1 MNIRWLCIAV
11 LFTLLLGIVVA
22 PVQAQSQTGGYTVPM
37 TGEVPS
43 FVGGAEYFTG
53 SLSIG
58 GFDWQGSTL
67 LVKGFLA
74 LESGAG
80 ERSTI
85 GNIRREV
92 VMPVAYVEGGCGG
105 VRVVLEPLTVGEAG
119 QEIFL
124 SPIALENRAQ
134 GGAHKRLDNL
144 LCAVGNLAAH
154 HAPAS
159 GLANLLNQVLRSL
172 S

>member
-1 MNIRWLCIAV
+1 MKLRYLHIA
-11 LFTLLLGIVVA
+11 LLLALLVGAVIA
-22 PVQAQSQTGGYTVPM
+22 PLHAQAQSEGYTVPM

-43 FVGGAEYFTG
+43 FVGNTEYFTG
-53 SLSIG
+53 TMRIF

-67 LVKGFLA
+67 LVKGFLS
-74 LESGAG
+74 LESGEG

-92 VMPVAYVEGGCGG
+92 VIPVAYVQGGCGG
-105 VRVVLEPLTVGEAG
+105 VRVVLEPLAVGEAG
-119 QEIFL
+119 QQIVL
-124 SPIALENRAQ
+124 SPLALENRT
-134 GGAHKRLDNL
+134 GAGKRLDNL
-144 LCAVGNLAAH
+144 LCAVGNLAEH
-154 HAPAS
+154 NAPAS

>member
-1 MNIRWLCIAV
+1 MNLRWLHIA
-11 LFTLLLGIVVA
+11 LLLALLLGTAAA
-22 PVQAQSQTGGYTVPM
+22 PVAVHAQTAGYTVAM

-43 FVGGAEYFTG
+43 FVGNTEYFTG
-53 SLSIG
+53 TMRIF

-67 LVKGFLA
+67 LVKGFLS
-74 LESGAG
+74 LESGEG

-92 VMPVAYVEGGCGG
+92 VIPVAYVQGGCGG
-105 VRVVLEPLTVGEAG
+105 VRLVLEPLAVGEAG
-119 QEIFL
+119 QQIVL
-124 SPIALENRAQ
+124 GAVALENRT
-134 GGAHKRLDNL
+134 GAGSRLDNL

-154 HAPAS
+154 NAPAS